1 MELSTQ
7 HLLLIIVFNTDT
19 TAVVSLGSDTRK
31 TALFNSFVKI
41 SRTGAAISNSNVFF
55 VAIHETDVIPHH
67 TKLLLSLK
75 VGR

>member
-7 HLLLIIVFNTDT
+7 HLLLI
-19 TAVVSLGSDTRK
+19 SLGSDTRK